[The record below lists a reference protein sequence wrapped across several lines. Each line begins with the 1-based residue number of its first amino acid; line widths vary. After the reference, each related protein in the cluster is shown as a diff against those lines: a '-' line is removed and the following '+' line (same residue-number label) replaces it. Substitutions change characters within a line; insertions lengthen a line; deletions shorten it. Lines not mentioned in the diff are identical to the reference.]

1 MSDKRARILHLV
13 LSLETGGLERMVTGL
28 VELTDDSLFEV
39 EVCCLDSEGP
49 FAEELRHKGHH
60 VFLFQRNQRHYD
72 YILPL
77 KLRNL
82 FREKRIDILHMHSG
96 TYHHGMYG
104 AILARLPVRIYTEHG
119 RPVPE
124 KTIEVLE
131 DRVLSRFASRVITVS
146 TDLQQYLADSIRI
159 PRNKIET
166 IVNGVDLRI
175 FRKRPKEIELLNRLD
190 LGGSDIV
197 IGTVGRLA
205 DVKDQQTLLQAFK
218 RVLEA
223 GHPAKLVIVGDGPLR
238 QALEHLAGEISIS
251 QSTRFLG
258 DRQDI
263 AELLNLMDV
272 FVLSSISEGTSMS
285 LLEAMASR
293 VPCVVTDVGGNSELI
308 KDGQSGYLAPPSD
321 PDRIAEK
328 IMLALTEP
336 ERSTELTARA
346 LEIVRNHYSIG
357 VTATK
362 YQELYLS
369 CLGDR
374 RSPMSGV
381 GRK

>member
-1 MSDKRARILHLV
+1 MSDNRARILHLV

-28 VELTDDSLFEV
+28 VELTDDTLFDV

-49 FAEELRHKGHH
+49 FAEDLRNKGHH
-60 VFLFQRNQRHYD
+60 VLLFQRNQEHYD
-72 YILPL
+72 YFLPF

-82 FREKRIDILHMHSG
+82 FREKRIDVLHMHSG

-104 AILARLPVRIYTEHG
+104 AILAGLPVRIYTEHG

-131 DRVLSRFASRVITVS
+131 DRVLSRFASRVVTVS
-146 TDLQQYLADSIRI
+146 TDLQQYMADSIRI

-166 IVNGVDLRI
+166 IVNGVDPRV
-175 FRKRPKEIELLNRLD
+175 FRKRPKEIDLLQRLG
-190 LGGSDIV
+190 LSSSDIV

-205 DVKDQQTLLQAFK
+205 DVKDQKTLLSAYK
-218 RVLEA
+218 RVIEA
-223 GHPAKLVIVGDGPLR
+223 GHPAKLIIVGDGPLR
-238 QALEHLAGEISIS
+238 RELEHFAGEIFIS
-251 QSTRFLG
+251 RSTRFLG

-263 AELLNLMDV
+263 AELLNLMDI

-308 KDGQSGYLAPPSD
+308 KDGQSGYLAPPSA
-321 PDRIAEK
+321 PDSLADK
-328 IMLALTEP
+328 IMLVLKETEK
-336 ERSTELTARA
+336 STELTARA
-346 LEIVRNHYSIG
+346 LETVRKHYSIG

-369 CLGDR
+369 CLSDR
-374 RSPMSGV
+374 GNSYGRS
-381 GRK
+381 R